1 MIPTVVPVRLEE
13 KGKKEK
19 KTVSPMELYIREV
32 LAEFYQLEENKIEVV
47 IQEAE

>member
-1 MIPTVVPVRLEE
+1 MIPTVVPIRLEE
-13 KGKKEK
+13 KGIKEK
-19 KTVSPMELYIREV
+19 KIVSPMELYIREV